1 VGAITLR
8 RDDVLREIGT
18 SKLWDV
24 LVIGGGATGLG
35 AALEAA
41 SRGYRTLLIE
51 KYDFAKGTSSRST
64 KLVHGGVRYL
74 EQLNLTLVFDALR
87 ERGYMLKNAP
97 HLVHRLPF
105 VVPIYS
111 YSGLPYYGFG
121 LKVYEWLSGKLSFG
135 RSQIL
140 SKEETIER
148 LPTIAQKDLKGGIL
162 YFDGQFNDARYA
174 IALMRTLEDQGGYA
188 VNYFA
193 ATNLLHRGGRV
204 EGVRARDEE
213 SGAEVDIHAK
223 VVINATGV
231 FTEEILSMDSAAQ
244 SSVLAVSQGTH
255 FVLPQSF
262 LPGSNA
268 MMIPK
273 TTDGRVLFAIPWQNY
288 VVVGTTD
295 EPVDKTSLEPRAM
308 EDERAFLA
316 KNIRS
321 FLGCELQS
329 ADVLSMWSGLRP
341 LIRHG
346 GRGTAK
352 LSRDHKIITSNTGLV
367 SVLGGKWTT
376 YRRMGEDAVNHAMKV
391 GGLAVIPSR
400 TKDLQLHGWMDE
412 SALAK
417 TKDPELGYGSDLI
430 ALRSLQKPAVNL
442 DALLHP
448 SLPYRLSEVVWAARH
463 EMARTVEDVLVRRT
477 RTLFLNARVAAEIA
491 PTVAR
496 LLADELD
503 RDEMWIQ
510 QQTLSF
516 VELAK
521 GYIYHG

>member
-1 VGAITLR
+1 MR
-8 RDDVLREIGT
+8 RDEVLREIGT
-18 SKLWDV
+18 SKQWDV

-41 SRGYRTLLIE
+41 SRGYLALLIE
-51 KYDFAKGTSSRST
+51 KHDFAKGTSSRST

-74 EQLNLTLVFDALR
+74 EQLNLTLVLDALR

-148 LPTIAQKDLKGGIL
+148 LPTITQKNLKGGIL

-188 VNYFA
+188 INYLA
-193 ATNLLHRGGRV
+193 VTGLLHRGGKV

-213 SGAEVDIHAK
+213 SGEEIDIRAK
-223 VVINATGV
+223 VVISATGV
-231 FTEEILSMDSAAQ
+231 FTEEILHMDSPAQ

-273 TTDGRVLFAIPWQNY
+273 TTDGRVLFAIPWQNH
-288 VVVGTTD
+288 VLVGTTD
-295 EPVDKTSLEPRAM
+295 EPVEKTSLEPQAM
-308 EDERAFLA
+308 QDERAFLA
-316 KNIRS
+316 ENIRS
-321 FLGCELQS
+321 FLGREVRS

-341 LIRHG
+341 LIRDG
-346 GRGTAK
+346 GLSTSK

-367 SVLGGKWTT
+367 TVIGGKWTT
-376 YRRMGEDAVNHAMKV
+376 YRRMGEDAINQAMKV
-391 GGLAVIPSR
+391 AELAVTPSR
-400 TKDLQLHGWMDE
+400 TKDLHLHGWMNE
-412 SALAK
+412 SVLAG
-417 TKDPELGYGSDLI
+417 TKDADLGYGSDLI
-430 ALRSLQKPAVNL
+430 AVRSLQKPNMNL

-448 SLPYRLSEVVWAARH
+448 SLPYRMSEVVWAARY
-463 EMARTVEDVLVRRT
+463 EMARTVEDVLARRT
-477 RTLFLNARVAAEIA
+477 RTLFLDARIAAEIA

-496 LLADELD
+496 LLADELG
-503 RDEMWIQ
+503 RDETWIQ
-510 QQTLSF
+510 QQTQSF
-516 VELAK
+516 QELAK

>member
-1 VGAITLR
+1 LR
-8 RDDVLREIGT
+8 RDEVLSEIGT
-18 SKLWDV
+18 SKQWDV

-51 KYDFAKGTSSRST
+51 KHDFAKGTSSRST

-74 EQLNLTLVFDALR
+74 EQLNLTLVLDALR

-97 HLVHRLPF
+97 HLVHRLQF

-148 LPTIAQKDLKGGIL
+148 LQTIAQKDLKGGIL

-174 IALMRTLEDQGGYA
+174 IALMRTLEDQGGFA
-188 VNYFA
+188 INYLA
-193 ATNLLHRGGRV
+193 ATSLLHRSDGRV

-213 SGAEVDIHAK
+213 SGEEMDIYAK

-231 FTEEILSMDSAAQ
+231 FTEEILHMDSPAQ
-244 SSVLAVSQGTH
+244 GSVLAVSQGTH

-273 TTDGRVLFAIPWQNY
+273 TTDGRVLFAIPWQNH

-295 EPVDKTSLEPRAM
+295 EPVEKTSLEPHAM
-308 EDERAFLA
+308 EDEQTFLA
-316 KNIRS
+316 TNIRS
-321 FLGCELQS
+321 FLGRELQT

-341 LIRHG
+341 LIRDK
-346 GRGTAK
+346 GRSTAK

-367 SVLGGKWTT
+367 TVVGGKWTT
-376 YRRMGEDAVNHAMKV
+376 YRRMGEDAVNHAAQLA
-391 GGLAVIPSR
+391 GLAIVPSR
-400 TKDLQLHGWMDE
+400 TSHLQLHGWMDE
-412 SALAK
+412 SANDQDAG
-417 TKDPELGYGSDLI
+417 LGYGSDL
-430 ALRSLQKPAVNL
+430 AAVRSLQRPNVNL

-448 SLPYRLSEVVWAARH
+448 SLPYRMSEVVWAARY
-463 EMARTVEDVLVRRT
+463 EMARTVEDVLARRT
-477 RTLFLNARVAAEIA
+477 RVLFLDARVAAEIA

-503 RDEMWIQ
+503 RDEVWIQ
-510 QQTLSF
+510 QQTRSF
-516 VELAK
+516 LELAK

>member
-8 RDDVLREIGT
+8 RDEVLREIGT
-18 SKLWDV
+18 SKQWDV

-35 AALEAA
+35 SALEAT

-51 KYDFAKGTSSRST
+51 KHDFAKGTSSRST

-74 EQLNLTLVFDALR
+74 EQLNLTLVLDALR

-121 LKVYEWLSGKLSFG
+121 LKVYELLSGKLSFG

-148 LPTIAQKDLKGGIL
+148 LPTITQANLKGGIL

-188 VNYFA
+188 INYLA
-193 ATNLLHRGGRV
+193 VTNLLHLAGKV

-213 SGAEVDIHAK
+213 SGEEMDIHAK

-231 FTEEILSMDSAAQ
+231 FTEEILSMDPPAQ

-273 TTDGRVLFAIPWQNY
+273 TTDGRVLFAIPWQNH

-295 EPVDKTSLEPRAM
+295 EPVEKTSLEPQAM
-308 EDERAFLA
+308 EDECAFLA

-321 FLGCELQS
+321 FLGRELQTT
-329 ADVLSMWSGLRP
+329 DVLSMWSGLRP
-341 LIRHG
+341 LIRDGH
-346 GRGTAK
+346 RSTAK
-352 LSRDHKIITSNTGLV
+352 LSRDHKIITSKTGLV
-367 SVLGGKWTT
+367 TVIGGKWTT
-376 YRRMGEDAVNHAMKV
+376 YRRMGEDAVNHAAKV
-391 GGLAVIPSR
+391 AGLAIVPSR
-400 TKDLQLHGWMDE
+400 TSHLQLHGWMDE
-412 SALAK
+412 SVLA
-417 TKDPELGYGSDLI
+417 TRDADLGYGSDLI
-430 ALRSLQKPAVNL
+430 AVRSLQKLNVNL

-448 SLPYRLSEVVWAARH
+448 SLPYRMSEVVWAARY
-463 EMARTVEDVLVRRT
+463 EMARTVEDVLARRT

-496 LLADELD
+496 LLADELG
-503 RDEMWIQ
+503 RDELWIQ
-510 QQTLSF
+510 QQTRSF
-516 VELAK
+516 LELVK